1 MSEKYLIFGATGSV
15 GSSLAEQLKNSGNDI
30 HLVARNESEVKTI
43 AEKLG
48 CSYTVADVLE
58 DGFIEKVKS
67 DINDIKGIAY
77 CVGSIDLKPLRMVTE
92 ADMNKCMK
100 LNLYSAIEAIKGFQ
114 ESLKKNKGSVV
125 LFSTV
130 AAQRGFTNHTIIASA
145 KAAVEG
151 LTVTLAAEF
160 APNIRVNC
168 IAPSLSKS
176 KIAEPMLKNPAI
188 AEGIAKAHPLKRL
201 GEGKDSAALAK
212 FLITEESS
220 WVTGQVIAVA
230 VALGAQDLFK
240 NLISG
245 ILVLVEKRFK
255 IGDWILV
262 EGIIEG
268 IVEKIGFRSTVLR
281 KFDKS
286 LAIIP
291 NFQFAENAVINIS
304 ETTNWRIDWA
314 ITLQYDTTVDQLKK
328 IRNEIEDH
336 INKNDDFDKAVGVA
350 VRVEKFSDSSI
361 DMRVRCFTTSNS
373 FSTWLEVKEKLA
385 IEIKQI
391 VEGNKAAFAFPS
403 QSIYIEKK

>member
-30 HLVARNESEVKTI
+30 HLIARNESEVKAI

-58 DGFIEKVKS
+58 DGFVEKIKT
-67 DINDIKGIAY
+67 DINDTKGIAY

-176 KIAEPMLKNPAI
+176 KIAEPMLKNI
-188 AEGIAKAHPLKRL
+188 LQSQRVLLKLIPLKRL

-220 WVTGQVIAVA
+220 WVTGQIIAVD
-230 VALGAQDLFK
+230 GGRSK
-240 NLISG
+240 LI
-245 ILVLVEKRFK
+245 
-255 IGDWILV
+255 
-262 EGIIEG
+262 
-268 IVEKIGFRSTVLR
+268 
-281 KFDKS
+281 
-286 LAIIP
+286 
-291 NFQFAENAVINIS
+291 
-304 ETTNWRIDWA
+304 
-314 ITLQYDTTVDQLKK
+314 LK
-328 IRNEIEDH
+328 
-336 INKNDDFDKAVGVA
+336 
-350 VRVEKFSDSSI
+350 
-361 DMRVRCFTTSNS
+361 
-373 FSTWLEVKEKLA
+373 
-385 IEIKQI
+385 
-391 VEGNKAAFAFPS
+391 
-403 QSIYIEKK
+403 

>member
-15 GSSLAEQLKNSGNDI
+15 GSSLAEQLKNSGNEI
-30 HLVARNESEVKTI
+30 HLVARNESEIKTI
-43 AEKLG
+43 AEKLE

-67 DINDIKGIAY
+67 DINEIKGIAY

-100 LNLYSAIEAIKGFQ
+100 LNLYSAIEAIKGYQ

-176 KIAEPMLKNPAI
+176 KIAEPMLKNPVI

-220 WVTGQVIAVA
+220 WITGQIIAVD
-230 VALGAQDLFK
+230 G
-240 NLISG
+240 G
-245 ILVLVEKRFK
+245 
-255 IGDWILV
+255 
-262 EGIIEG
+262 
-268 IVEKIGFRSTVLR
+268 RS
-281 KFDKS
+281 
-286 LAIIP
+286 
-291 NFQFAENAVINIS
+291 
-304 ETTNWRIDWA
+304 
-314 ITLQYDTTVDQLKK
+314 
-328 IRNEIEDH
+328 
-336 INKNDDFDKAVGVA
+336 
-350 VRVEKFSDSSI
+350 
-361 DMRVRCFTTSNS
+361 
-373 FSTWLEVKEKLA
+373 KL
-385 IEIKQI
+385 
-391 VEGNKAAFAFPS
+391 S
-403 QSIYIEKK
+403 

>member
-15 GSSLAEQLKNSGNDI
+15 GSSLAEQLKNSGSDI
-30 HLVARNESEVKTI
+30 HLVARNESEVKAI
-43 AEKLG
+43 AEKLS

-67 DINDIKGIAY
+67 DINDIKGVAY

-220 WVTGQVIAVA
+220 WITGQIIAVD
-230 VALGAQDLFK
+230 G
-240 NLISG
+240 G
-245 ILVLVEKRFK
+245 
-255 IGDWILV
+255 
-262 EGIIEG
+262 
-268 IVEKIGFRSTVLR
+268 RS
-281 KFDKS
+281 
-286 LAIIP
+286 
-291 NFQFAENAVINIS
+291 
-304 ETTNWRIDWA
+304 
-314 ITLQYDTTVDQLKK
+314 
-328 IRNEIEDH
+328 
-336 INKNDDFDKAVGVA
+336 
-350 VRVEKFSDSSI
+350 
-361 DMRVRCFTTSNS
+361 
-373 FSTWLEVKEKLA
+373 KL
-385 IEIKQI
+385 
-391 VEGNKAAFAFPS
+391 S
-403 QSIYIEKK
+403 

>member
-30 HLVARNESEVKTI
+30 HLVARNESEVKAI

-48 CSYTVADVLE
+48 CSYTLADVLE

-67 DINDIKGIAY
+67 DINDIKGVAY

-100 LNLYSAIEAIKGFQ
+100 LNLYSAIEVIKGFQ

-145 KAAVEG
+145 KAAIEG

-176 KIAEPMLKNPAI
+176 KIAEPMLKNPTI

-220 WVTGQVIAVA
+220 WITGQIIAVD
-230 VALGAQDLFK
+230 G
-240 NLISG
+240 G
-245 ILVLVEKRFK
+245 
-255 IGDWILV
+255 
-262 EGIIEG
+262 
-268 IVEKIGFRSTVLR
+268 RS
-281 KFDKS
+281 
-286 LAIIP
+286 
-291 NFQFAENAVINIS
+291 
-304 ETTNWRIDWA
+304 
-314 ITLQYDTTVDQLKK
+314 
-328 IRNEIEDH
+328 
-336 INKNDDFDKAVGVA
+336 
-350 VRVEKFSDSSI
+350 
-361 DMRVRCFTTSNS
+361 
-373 FSTWLEVKEKLA
+373 KL
-385 IEIKQI
+385 
-391 VEGNKAAFAFPS
+391 S
-403 QSIYIEKK
+403 

>member
-30 HLVARNESEVKTI
+30 HLVARNESEVKII

-67 DINDIKGIAY
+67 DINEIKGVAY

-160 APNIRVNC
+160 APHIRVNC

-220 WVTGQVIAVA
+220 WITGQIIAVD
-230 VALGAQDLFK
+230 G
-240 NLISG
+240 G
-245 ILVLVEKRFK
+245 
-255 IGDWILV
+255 
-262 EGIIEG
+262 
-268 IVEKIGFRSTVLR
+268 RS
-281 KFDKS
+281 
-286 LAIIP
+286 
-291 NFQFAENAVINIS
+291 
-304 ETTNWRIDWA
+304 
-314 ITLQYDTTVDQLKK
+314 
-328 IRNEIEDH
+328 
-336 INKNDDFDKAVGVA
+336 
-350 VRVEKFSDSSI
+350 
-361 DMRVRCFTTSNS
+361 
-373 FSTWLEVKEKLA
+373 KL
-385 IEIKQI
+385 
-391 VEGNKAAFAFPS
+391 S
-403 QSIYIEKK
+403 